1 MTQNGNLLVF
11 IPARTLN
18 LIEIN
23 LLSFERKLAETDNLD
38 QDFQRKNLTIPLGM
52 IQSGND
58 SFYLETKHNYFMESN
73 C

>member
-11 IPARTLN
+11 IPARYLN

-23 LLSFERKLAETDNLD
+23 YYLSNGNSPKQITLTRT
-38 QDFQRKNLTIPLGM
+38 FQRKNLTIPLGM

-58 SFYLETKHNYFMESN
+58 DFYSETKT
-73 C
+73 